1 MTRGHRA
8 CTWGSLTPPQPRAN
22 LAGSLVTALTLRMVL
37 FLSLPSA
44 FRRRWLAVVRSLAL
58 LTFATNSL
66 LAQAVSGV
74 GDDAIPIV
82 KGSVRYSVAATWNQW
97 GSVFATDAQGR
108 FKRQPL
114 LNGVAT
120 GNLGTAALPQLSA
133 TEQAIRTL
141 SGRTDFSLSLGT
153 LEANGIVRQTV
164 VPFSVDVGLTRR
176 LSIGLVVPYV
186 ESKQSTQLVLNR
198 SGTGAT
204 VGQNPTYLAIGGNT
218 ARAANGLLL
227 LQLSQ
232 ARAQLIAEITRCVS
246 STALGCDAIRAGGA
260 AAQLLVQ
267 QALTT
272 QNALAAV
279 YGDSVRGGAPV
290 VPISGSALQTTINT
304 ALGSLRTA
312 FAGFGINSIAATSL
326 PVSATIISG
335 PGSLAKIAGDS
346 AYGLGYTDLGGKRRA
361 GIGDVD
367 LTATLLLYDT
377 FAADQRTRLL
387 NRGRGVRSSLSGGWR
402 FGSAGGRRIED
413 PFDIPIGDGANALL
427 LRSTTDLMFNHRYW
441 MSATVRVVH
450 PLSDNVTVS
459 LPLRPDPLV
468 FAAFTRGIAR
478 RSLGQRAEIELAPRL
493 VLGDFFGVSAAYM
506 YRSVSQDVFTVQ
518 SGVDATTSVAAS
530 TTTAPSRSFQA
541 ASLGLTYSSLNS
553 YARGRSRYP
562 VEVRFM
568 HIEPLSASGGVVP
581 AVSTDRL
588 ELRVF
593 TGFIRR

>member
-1 MTRGHRA
+1 
-8 CTWGSLTPPQPRAN
+8 
-22 LAGSLVTALTLRMVL
+22 MVF

-44 FRRRWLAVVRSLAL
+44 FRRRWLAIARSFAL

-74 GDDAIPIV
+74 GDDAIPII
-82 KGSVRYSVAATWNQW
+82 KGSVRYSVGATWNQW

-108 FKRQPL
+108 SKRQPL
-114 LNGVAT
+114 LGGVAT

-164 VPFSVDVGLTRR
+164 VPFSVDVGITRR
-176 LSIGLVVPYV
+176 VSIGLVVPYV

-198 SGTGAT
+198 SGIGAT
-204 VGQNPTYLAIGGNT
+204 VGQNPTYSTLGGNT
-218 ARAANGLLL
+218 ARSANGLLL

-232 ARAQLIAEITRCVS
+232 ARAQLIAEITRCTPNAAV
-246 STALGCDAIRAGGA
+246 GCDAIRANGA

-267 QALTT
+267 QALAT

-312 FAGFGINSIAATSL
+312 FSGFGINSIAVTSL
-326 PVSATIISG
+326 PVGATIISG
-335 PGSLAKIAGDS
+335 PASLAKIAGDS

-361 GIGDVD
+361 GIGDID

-377 FAADQRTRLL
+377 FAANQRPRLL

-402 FGSAGGRRIED
+402 FGSAGGRRVED

-427 LRSTTDLMFNHRYW
+427 LRSTTDLVFNHRYW
-441 MSATVRVVH
+441 LSASVRVVH

-459 LPLRPDPLV
+459 LPVRPDSLV

-506 YRSVSQDVFTVQ
+506 YRQVSRDAFAVQ
-518 SGVDATTSVAAS
+518 SAAAT

-562 VEVRFM
+562 VEVRFV
-568 HIEPLSASGGVVP
+568 HVEPLSASGGVVP

-593 TGFIRR
+593 TGFVRH